1 MSLVKFKERFRR
13 MFVSTVSILIVVAAV
28 AVLLCTLFLPVIQ
41 VSGDSME
48 PQFVNGQTVWV
59 HAQKELDD
67 GEIGIFF
74 HNGEGF
80 IKKLGYKDGKIFL
93 ISLNHRKYE
102 PREIK
107 EGDVFFVFGKV
118 VG

>member
-1 MSLVKFKERFRR
+1 
-13 MFVSTVSILIVVAAV
+13 
-28 AVLLCTLFLPVIQ
+28 
-41 VSGDSME
+41 ME